1 MKFDIRVE
9 GRTIKSFS
17 NLDAANL
24 WKDGYQSMNPDKT
37 VTVVKDYGKAG
48 E

>member
-17 NLDAANL
+17 DLDAANV

>member
-17 NLDAANL
+17 NLYAANV
-24 WKDGYQSMNPDKT
+24 WRYGYQSMNPDKT
-37 VTVVKDYGKAG
+37 VIVVKDYGKVG

>member
-1 MKFDIRVE
+1 MKYDIRVE

-37 VTVVKDYGKAG
+37 VTVVKDYGKVG